1 MAAWRQGIY
10 GIYGKLWKSICHVV
24 MTNMAIAN
32 GTFIVADLPIKDCD
46 FPVRYVSLP
55 EANRYFEL
63 EQLEIAKESKLV
75 YFHG

>member
-1 MAAWRQGIY
+1 MGLINQLITRESQ
-10 GIYGKLWKSICHVV
+10 
-24 MTNMAIAN
+24 IAPLLA
-32 GTFIVADLPIKDCD
+32 TIIHPYCLLFWEFIVDLPIKDCD